1 MKNKIFTLCVVLVA
15 ACYATF
21 AHAYLLSSKTIKKLH
36 VNTGS
41 GIYFQTNEAMQNPH
55 NCASASWYIVARNS
69 NYEKEVYSLLLA
81 ARASGAVVSISID
94 GCEGGY
100 PKVAYVNTHD

>member
-1 MKNKIFTLCVVLVA
+1 MT

-41 GIYFQTNEAMQNPH
+41 GIYFQTQETMQDPH
-55 NCASASWYIVARNS
+55 NCGSADWYIVARNS

-81 ARASGAVVSISID
+81 ARTSGALVSINID
-94 GCEGGY
+94 GCEAGY
-100 PKVAYVNTHD
+100 PKVTYVNTHD